1 MVMISL
7 MGSLGG
13 RHLASLIITEFLMG
27 SVKVLQMRLLEKGT
41 MIEKGTVI
49 EGEEMLLQS
58 EVLSVNPAGVV
69 IFLANFLPREIVGT
83 KSFVGFPIIFSHMQV
98 LKEGHGMTGGD
109 WATV

>member
-1 MVMISL
+1 

-49 EGEEMLLQS
+49 EEEEMFLQN
-58 EVLSVNPAGVV
+58 EVLSTNPAGVV
-69 IFLANFLPREIVGT
+69 IFLANFLLQEIVVT
-83 KSFVGFPIIFSHMQV
+83 KSFVGFPIIFSHMEV
-98 LKEGHGMTGGD
+98 LKEGHGMTDGNS
-109 WATV
+109 ATI